1 MAAPRRFDFN
11 VPADCGTLRLD
22 QLLARCVEGLSRR
35 QARVLIDIGGVFV
48 DGLRV
53 KVASRTLR
61 PGQRVLGTIGV
72 ALERATKTPGRTAR
86 VDDASARLALVRIVY
101 EDEAL
106 VVVEK
111 PSGMP
116 VAATAETDRDDVAA
130 LLSTRDTPRLHV
142 VH

>member
-1 MAAPRRFDFN
+1 MAAPRRFVFS
-11 VPADCGTLRLD
+11 VPADGGTLRLD

-35 QARVLIDIGGVFV
+35 QARVLLDIGGVFV
-48 DGLRV
+48 DDRRV

-61 PGQRVLGTIGV
+61 PGQRVHGTIGT
-72 ALERATKTPGRTAR
+72 ALERATKTTGRAAR
-86 VDDASARLALVRIVY
+86 VDDASTRLALLRIVY

-116 VAATAETDRDDVAA
+116 VAATAETDSDDV
-130 LLSTRDTPRLHV
+130 
-142 VH
+142 